1 MSGKKYGQKKTAYN
15 FSADQEKKIEK
26 MEKVEEKMEEKEKQ
40 MKAKVPV
47 NVRKT
52 PFGEIKRVLKTG
64 EHINVVKEIIEQNV
78 LWVKTK
84 DGNYTMKKFLEEV

>member
-1 MSGKKYGQKKTAYN
+1 MSGKKYGQKKTNYS
-15 FSADQEKKIEK
+15 FSTDQEKKIEK
-26 MEKVEEKMEEKEKQ
+26 MEKVEEKIEEKEKQ

-52 PFGEIKRVLKTG
+52 PFGEIKWVLKTG
-64 EHINVVKEIIEQNV
+64 EHISVVKEIIERNV

-84 DGNYTMKKFLEEV
+84 DGDYIMKEFLEEV